1 MTTIGL
7 IQLSGEFKSQQQNYF
22 KESDVQFKFCKVSDN
37 HNRFSDFDGIV
48 IVDNEQTNMIHVCQ
62 WILTI
67 RKNSNC
73 FICVQSNSLTSE
85 NRLFL
90 LQLGASIIVDIE
102 HQTEEEIYW
111 TIHNFFNVEKD
122 NHQVG
127 GINLNQANRNIEF
140 SDGKVVELTN
150 LEFQLMGLFVEFN
163 NRTLDYDKISKRIW
177 GNIDA
182 VEKNRIVNLVFHLRD
197 KLESAG
203 SCPGKI
209 RNIHGKGYM
218 FSMMPG

>member
-1 MTTIGL
+1 MKTIGL
-7 IQLSGEFKSQQQNYF
+7 IQLSGEFKSQQQTYF
-22 KESDVQFKFCKVSDN
+22 KESDVTFKFCSMLGSRI
-37 HNRFSDFDGIV
+37 RFSDVDGIV

-90 LQLGASIIVDIE
+90 LQLGVSIIVDIE

-111 TIHNFFNVEKD
+111 TIHNFFLIGND
-122 NHQVG
+122 NRQIEG
-127 GINLNQANRNIEF
+127 MNLNQANRNIEF

-150 LEFQLMGLFVEFN
+150 LEFQLMGLFIEFN

-177 GNIDA
+177 GNIDV

-203 SCPGKI
+203 SCPGSI

-218 FSMMPG
+218 FSMMSG